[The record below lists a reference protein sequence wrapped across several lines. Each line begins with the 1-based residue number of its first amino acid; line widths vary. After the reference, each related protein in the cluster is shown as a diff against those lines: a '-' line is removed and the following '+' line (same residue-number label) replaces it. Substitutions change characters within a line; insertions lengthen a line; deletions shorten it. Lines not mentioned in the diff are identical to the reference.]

1 MPIIAK
7 PEALFE
13 LIKTN
18 HRRYLERVMVSHL
31 DIIDGL
37 ENRDLV
43 KEYVQSIEDFKESQR
58 RYLDSAIQGETL
70 STRLGNGALAALT
83 GVGVGGG
90 AYLLQRGG
98 SIANF
103 VQPMDMGISAL
114 SGLFSVGLGA
124 GAAYLTYQA
133 FEAQTNP
140 ELAVS
145 HEKFNEIL
153 KKAGFTNQ
161 KYAELSEEIVKLFHY
176 RECLLLGLK
185 NKSDQN
191 VRELFKATNLIP
203 SKLPVDEQALN
214 QAIEVYFIQQLNA
227 IFNEAFKQIYVIHDE
242 EIEADA
248 KELEIIRWI
257 KRHFEDPAERE
268 KFTQNMQ
275 IQFLNQCI
283 NYLEDEMLEPSF
295 IAKHKNVISG
305 LSGLLTAGIVVT
317 LGVTFGASTL
327 GIGLL
332 AVVVAAISTAVA
344 YKVITDAKQLK
355 YKRDAENRNAIE
367 RTIKDIAV
375 ETGRLEQ
382 LVKNVEE
389 TKQEDINY
397 LARFKDYDS
406 EDGYFSG
413 LVNTILQSPRLPA
426 MGSSV
431 GWMREY
437 ASRYRHS
444 KLIENDL
451 QPQHRDLILR
461 ANEQT
466 KQMQIALKKRCD
478 QALEE
483 AIAIPQELLTLIT
496 DTQQYLAK
504 GDPSTKEFIK
514 KFQLRSKIREQIL
527 EIISIVPQDKTLP
540 KEIVD
545 FYSQPIEQGGLAGN
559 KQDLQTIRVIAPTV
573 AVDCPLDSDHPLNEL
588 LLSAIKIDTAMTR
601 FEDKKS
607 PLYVENHNYILKGDN
622 GYRDLLGLSIHGD
635 SEDIEENITAGNIQT
650 YLQASFDFLMALNRS
665 QNYDGADPFDT
676 PFDHRSEYL
685 LYQTLLLK
693 QLAILVDPN
702 NLQVDLV
709 VKRKIK
715 AFVTEKFDI
724 DAKSVFDN
732 IITHSFTQPRDK
744 SGVGLN
750 SLVNEGEVLDIEG
763 IKHVADAI
771 RLNQAYCEKPMT
783 PRKLVSLAAEQFL
796 VKRKEKYLFSIANVQ
811 KHLRPTPSEDFVSKV
826 NQTVDN
832 TSFFINEMYVNNL
845 LYKTGSLTCY
855 LIDIDKSLSALLKSI
870 EIRDRHLTGDIQIGM
885 TYEDLDT
892 GIIKTEGSYEF
903 SNAHLKKAHQIITEF
918 KNKLEATLNTDE
930 RIQQKALLN
939 SIILFGKPSA
949 QIRPLVDLRE
959 DVWQVIP
966 ARSESEILA
975 EIIAEL
981 EAQREITKAEQNSQ
995 WFGGFGVGIFSGFN
1009 KQQKIEAID
1018 KLVELLNKIYLHKP
1032 VDPAEV
1038 EAISQNPIYKDGRL
1052 KDKVKLLNQL
1062 GIDDISKLADLV
1074 DNYDVP
1080 NKEQV
1085 KQSTDE
1091 IVQPSI

>member
-1 MPIIAK
+1 VPKIAK

-18 HRRYLERVMVSHL
+18 HRRYLEQVMVSHL
-31 DIIDGL
+31 DIIDGT
-37 ENRDLV
+37 ENRELV
-43 KEYVQSIEDFKESQR
+43 KEYVESIEDFKESQR

-70 STRLGNGALAALT
+70 STKLGNGALAALT
-83 GVGVGGG
+83 GLGVGGG
-90 AYLLQRGG
+90 AYLLQQGG

-103 VQPMDMGISAL
+103 VQPLDMGKSAL

-133 FEAQTNP
+133 FEAQANP

-145 HEKFNEIL
+145 HEKFNAIL

-191 VRELFKATNLIP
+191 IRELFKANNLIP

-227 IFNEAFKQIYVIHDE
+227 IFNEAFKRIYVIHDE

-248 KELEIIRWI
+248 KELEIIRWM

-317 LGVTFGASTL
+317 LGIALGASTL
-327 GIGLL
+327 GIGLI
-332 AVVVAAISTAVA
+332 AVAVAAISTAVM
-344 YKVITDAKQLK
+344 YKVITDAKHLK
-355 YKRDAENRNAIE
+355 FKRDAENRNAIE
-367 RTIKDIAV
+367 RTIKDIGI
-375 ETGRLEQ
+375 ETRRLEQ

-389 TKQEDINY
+389 TQQEDINY

-406 EDGYFSG
+406 EEGYFSR
-413 LVNTILQSPRLPA
+413 LVNTILQRPRLPA

-451 QPQHRDLILR
+451 QPQHRDLIIR
-461 ANEQT
+461 ANAQT
-466 KQMQIALKKRCD
+466 EQMQLALKQSSD
-478 QALEE
+478 QATVE
-483 AIAIPQELLTLIT
+483 AMVIPQDLLTLIN
-496 DTQQYLAK
+496 DTRQYLANS
-504 GDPSTKEFIK
+504 DPATKEFIN
-514 KFQLRSKIREQIL
+514 KFQLRNKIREQIL
-527 EIISIVPQDKTLP
+527 EIVSIVAKDKILPQ
-540 KEIVD
+540 EIVD

-559 KQDLQTIRVIAPTV
+559 KQDLQTIRAIAPTV

-622 GYRDLLGLSIHGD
+622 GYRDMLGLSIHGD
-635 SEDIEENITAGNIQT
+635 SDNIEENITAGNIQT

-665 QNYDGADPFDT
+665 QNYDGVDPFDT

-693 QLAILVDPN
+693 QLAVLVDPN

-732 IITHSFTQPRDK
+732 IITHSLTQPREK

-796 VKRKEKYLFSIANVQ
+796 VKRTEKYLFSIGDVQ
-811 KHLRPTPSEDFVSKV
+811 KHLRPTPSEAYVSLV
-826 NQTVDN
+826 EQTIEN
-832 TSFFINEMYVNNL
+832 SSFFINEMYVNNL

-855 LIDIDKSLSALLKSI
+855 LIDVDNSLSALLKSI
-870 EIRDRHLTGDIQIGM
+870 EIRDRQLTGDIQIGM
-885 TYEDLDT
+885 TYQDLKT
-892 GIIKTEGSYEF
+892 GEIEKADSYEF
-903 SNAHLKKAHQIITEF
+903 SNVQLKQAHQKITEF
-918 KNKLEATLNTDE
+918 KNQLEATLRTDE
-930 RIQQKALLN
+930 RLQQRSLFS
-939 SIILFGKPSA
+939 SIYLFGKPSPK
-949 QIRPLVDLRE
+949 IRPLVDLRE
-959 DVWQVIP
+959 EVWQVIP
-966 ARSESEILA
+966 ARTESEILA

-981 EAQREITKAEQNSQ
+981 KAQREITKAEQNSQ
-995 WFGGFGVGIFSGFN
+995 WFGGFGVGMFTGFS

-1018 KLVELLNKIYLHKP
+1018 KLVELLNKIYLHKS

-1038 EAISQNPIYKDGRL
+1038 EAIIQDPIYKDGRL
-1052 KDKVKLLNQL
+1052 KDKVKQLNQL
-1062 GIDDISKLADLV
+1062 GIDDISQLADLV
-1074 DNYDVP
+1074 DKYDMS
-1080 NKEQV
+1080 KEEQV
-1085 KQSTDE
+1085 QQPTE
-1091 IVQPSI
+1091 EQVQPFI